1 MINDEILIKLVR
13 SRGYRKTWPAQ
24 VGRMNSRLS
33 WIKLGFPGIGNDHL
47 DIVEF
52 KYIKPGDLFIYDPY
66 LEKGFGHGDEAPLML
81 RSLGEKCIIEGI
93 GKGGDSIRD
102 PERLL
107 FRWKDI
113 IETPGIGNKE
123 LVLKVD
129 TNPSING
136 GSAYYYFFK
145 SYRDYRD

>member
-1 MINDEILIKLVR
+1 MINDEILIKISR
-13 SRGYRKTWPAQ
+13 SRGFKRTWPDQ
-24 VGRMNSRLS
+24 VCRMNSRLD

-47 DIVEF
+47 EIVQY
-52 KYIKPGDLFIYDPY
+52 KDIKPGNLFIYDCY
-66 LEKGFGHGDEAPLML
+66 LEKGFGFGDEAPLML

-93 GKGGDSIRD
+93 GKGGDLVRD

-107 FRWKDI
+107 YRWKDI
-113 IETPGIGNKE
+113 IQTPKIKPDE
-123 LVLKVD
+123 LVLRVD

>member
-1 MINDEILIKLVR
+1 MINDEILIKISRL
-13 SRGYRKTWPAQ
+13 RGYKRTWPDQ
-24 VGRMNSRLS
+24 VCRMNSRLD

-47 DIVEF
+47 EIVQY
-52 KYIKPGDLFIYDPY
+52 KDIKPGNLFIYDCY
-66 LEKGFGHGDEAPLML
+66 LEKGFGFGDEAPLML

-93 GKGGDSIRD
+93 GKGEDSVRD

-107 FRWKDI
+107 YRWKDI
-113 IETPGIGNKE
+113 IQTPKIKPDE
-123 LVLKVD
+123 LVLRVD